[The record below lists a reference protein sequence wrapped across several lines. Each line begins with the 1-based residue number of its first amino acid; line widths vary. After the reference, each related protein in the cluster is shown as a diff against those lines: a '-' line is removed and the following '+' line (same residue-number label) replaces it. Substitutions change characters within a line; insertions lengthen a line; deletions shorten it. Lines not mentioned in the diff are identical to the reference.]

1 MNKGFTLIELLM
13 VIVVIALLI
22 SVFFPALARAR
33 LQAKILTVNSEL
45 RQVSLALGLYYED
58 HKEYPPTMVDC
69 GSGQLQ
75 EHIAQL
81 PELLADYGYLP
92 AKNKRDAMDTIMED
106 PFNPGHTYKYSSC
119 GEVILDRNI
128 IDKEFKTSIWVPNG
142 FPAYSSLSESEGTWY
157 DDIKT
162 SPVQWVIYSLGPNF
176 DQEEFLEKCDN
187 KFYPVPK
194 ELWYSPKQK
203 KGLIVRLRLKNGREI
218 GTFEG
223 YKGNR

>member
-1 MNKGFTLIELLM
+1 MKKGFTLIELL
-13 VIVVIALLI
+13 VVIAVIAMLMGLLLP
-22 SVFFPALARAR
+22 SFRRVR
-33 LQAKILTVNSEL
+33 LQAKILKVNAEL

-81 PELLADYGYLP
+81 PKLLADYGYLP
-92 AKNKRDAMDTIMED
+92 AKSKRDAMDTIMED

-119 GEVILDRNI
+119 GEVIFDRGI
-128 IDKEFKTSIWVPNG
+128 IEKDIRVPLWIPNG
-142 FPAYSSLSESEGTWY
+142 FPACSSLVEKEGAWY

-162 SPVQWVIYSLGPNF
+162 SPVQWVIYSLGPDF
-176 DQEEFLEKCDN
+176 DQQEFLATCDN

-194 ELWYSPKQK
+194 ELWYSFEQK

-223 YKGNR
+223 YKGNK